1 MQYQKCQIM
10 RTKTKDYKTERL
22 MIRLSASEKK
32 ALIKKARAANMTMT
46 DYLINLF
53 FKPAL

>member
-1 MQYQKCQIM
+1 M

-32 ALIKKARAANMTMT
+32 ALIKKATEANMTMT

-53 FKPAL
+53 FNPAL